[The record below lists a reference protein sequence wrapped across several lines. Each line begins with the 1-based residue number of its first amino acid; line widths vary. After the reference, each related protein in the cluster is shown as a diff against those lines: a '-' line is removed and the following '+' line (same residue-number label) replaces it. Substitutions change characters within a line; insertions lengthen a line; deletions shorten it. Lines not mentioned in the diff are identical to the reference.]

1 MATLSLTYYARLAE
15 DVHSRTVMV
24 GEEPALKRE
33 VVTYTS
39 ATLSA
44 VFPENARF
52 IEVVPTSADCWL
64 DFGENPVA
72 TTQGSFYVAKVTK
85 FVGIAKQ
92 RLSNYRLSVYDGTT

>member
-15 DVHSRTVMV
+15 DVHSHTIMV

-39 ATLSA
+39 ATLSQ

-52 IEVVPTSADCWL
+52 VEIVPSADAYL

-72 TTQGSFYVAKVTK
+72 TAASSRYVKDVAK

-92 RLSNYRLSVYDGTT
+92 RQSNYRLSAYDGTT